1 MSDDQNARPSIGA
14 LVVTHGRLGTELLAA
29 TERIV
34 GATPGL
40 VAVSL
45 DWDDPVAGA
54 REKIEEAMAGLGCS
68 GGILI
73 FTDMFGGTPTNV
85 CLPFLETGKVEIITG
100 VNLPMLV
107 KFTTLQFGDQQL
119 AKVSHEVRDR
129 GQSSIH
135 VASEILTSDES
146 L

>member
-1 MSDDQNARPSIGA
+1 MNDDQNSQPSIGA
-14 LVVTHGRLGTELLAA
+14 LVVTHGGLGTELLAA

-34 GATPGL
+34 GATAGL
-40 VAVSL
+40 TAISL

-54 REKIEEAMAGLGCS
+54 RQQIEDGIAGLGCT
-68 GGILI
+68 GGTLI

-85 CLPFLETGKVEIITG
+85 CLPFLEAGQVEIITG

-119 AKVSHEVRDR
+119 AHVANDVRDR

-135 VASEILTSDES
+135 LASEILTNDES